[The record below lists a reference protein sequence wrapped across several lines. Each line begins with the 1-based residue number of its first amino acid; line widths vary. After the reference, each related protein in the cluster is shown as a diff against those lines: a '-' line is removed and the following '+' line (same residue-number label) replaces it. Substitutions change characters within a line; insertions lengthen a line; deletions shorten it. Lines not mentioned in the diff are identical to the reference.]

1 MGILFNL
8 EWKNINLQIEKSKF
22 NLWKLKKNREEKV
35 ILNDGMHTNGY
46 FFEKKKISIKN
57 VFLIDPTRMILLLFG
72 LHSEW

>member
-46 FFEKKKISIKN
+46 FFEKKRYPSKM
-57 VFLIDPTRMILLLFG
+57 FF
-72 LHSEW
+72 